1 MLPTL
6 AAFLCNFNVKSK
18 LRMSILPQ
26 FDLGAFMSNSDL
38 PLYGQVFAYGI
49 GLAGLGFGCRQL
61 IAALAEL
68 LKLLR
73 RKDDK
78 CPR

>member
-1 MLPTL
+1 
-6 AAFLCNFNVKSK
+6 
-18 LRMSILPQ
+18 
-26 FDLGAFMSNSDL
+26 MSNPDL

-49 GLAGLGFGCRQL
+49 GLAGLGFGFRQL

-68 LKLLR
+68 IRLLR

-78 CPR
+78 CPRC